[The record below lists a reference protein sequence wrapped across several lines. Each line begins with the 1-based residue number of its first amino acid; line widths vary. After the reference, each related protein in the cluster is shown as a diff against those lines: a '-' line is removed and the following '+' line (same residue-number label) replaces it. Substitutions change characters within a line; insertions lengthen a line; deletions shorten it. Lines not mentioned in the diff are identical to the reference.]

1 MKLFEK
7 MRQQK
12 LMSMALMLFTLSVG
26 ILIGTL
32 INTQVNA
39 ARDQNAAPDATP
51 LTVPRLSALGND
63 FTALAKKLEPSVV
76 NITVDVAPS
85 EKSAAKGQAPDDNSD
100 EVPDFFK
107 RFFGPDGSG
116 SPQDIPGESPKRQAS
131 GSGFIVD
138 KNGYIVTN
146 NHVVENATKIR
157 VRLHGDPADYRGR
170 LIGTDYETDLAVIKI
185 DTSKQLQP
193 VAIANSDSVQVGDW
207 AVAIGSPFGLEAT
220 VTAGI
225 VSAIGRS
232 PALLNARTFQ
242 HFIQTD
248 AAINPGNSGGP
259 LLNIRG
265 EVIGVNTM
273 IATSGRGSEGV
284 GFALPVNMV
293 ARAYND
299 IIRTG
304 RVTRGSIGVSL
315 DRSVEPEVTLKAL
328 GVEHGAIV
336 ESITKGGPADKGGLR
351 AGDIIV
357 AVNGTAV
364 KDGDDLISHVADT
377 AVGGTAALSVDRD
390 GKPVTVKVT
399 VADRAELYKDRPDI
413 VGGGKP
419 LETITSKVEAPTEV
433 KFGFRPRP
441 LTEQE
446 RDSVD
451 TRRGVLVTLVEQDSF
466 AEEIGIQTGDVIDS
480 INRQPVNSLDDI
492 RKVQEKLK
500 PGDAVAFHVLKG
512 VTPPPAAAPRSGR
525 GRTPGATPPS
535 PVQLRQAADGPQ
547 GLYLS
552 GILPG
557 R

>member
-63 FTALAKKLEPSVV
+63 FTALAHKLEPSVV
-76 NITVDVAPS
+76 NITVDVAPE
-85 EKSAAKGQAPDDNSD
+85 EKSAARGQAPDDNG
-100 EVPDFFK
+100 EVPEFFRK
-107 RFFGPDGSG
+107 FFGPDGNG
-116 SPQDIPGESPKRQAS
+116 GADGQDVPDSPKRQAS

-157 VRLHGDPADYRGR
+157 VRLHGDPGEYRGR
-170 LIGTDYETDLAVIKI
+170 VIGTDYETDLAVIKI
-185 DTSKQLQP
+185 DPGKALQP
-193 VAIANSDSVQVGDW
+193 VTIANSDSVQVGDW

-225 VSAIGRS
+225 VSAVGRS
-232 PALLNARTFQ
+232 PQQLGARAFQ

-299 IIRTG
+299 IIRLG
-304 RVTRGSIGVSL
+304 RVTRGSLGVSL
-315 DRSVEPEVTLKAL
+315 DRSAEPEVTLKAL
-328 GVEHGAIV
+328 GVDHGAIIEGV
-336 ESITKGGPADKGGLR
+336 TKGGPAEKGGVH

-357 AVNGTAV
+357 GVNGTSV
-364 KDGDDLISHVADT
+364 KDGDDLISRVADT
-377 AVGGTAALSVDRD
+377 PVGGTATLSVDRD
-390 GKPVTVKVT
+390 GKPVSLKVT
-399 VADRAELYKDRPDI
+399 IADRSELYKDRPDI

-419 LETITSKVEAPTEV
+419 FETITSKTEAPADV

-446 RDSVD
+446 RDIVD
-451 TRRGVLVTLVEQDSF
+451 NRRGVMVTLVEADSF

-480 INRQPVNSLDDI
+480 INRQPVNALDDI

-512 VTPPPAAAPRSGR
+512 VAPPLTAAAPRTGR
-525 GRTPGATPPS
+525 GGRGGA
-535 PVQLRQAADGPQ
+535 VQIRPASDGPVS
-547 GLYLS
+547 LYVS

>member
-76 NITVDVAPS
+76 NITVDVAPA
-85 EKSAAKGQAPDDNSD
+85 EKGAAKGQSPDDSD

-116 SPQDIPGESPKRQAS
+116 GGQETPDSPKRQAS
-131 GSGFIVD
+131 GSGFLVD

-170 LIGTDYETDLAVIKI
+170 LIGTDFETDLAVIKI
-185 DTSKQLQP
+185 DTSKTLQP
-193 VAIANSDSVQVGDW
+193 VTIANSDSVQVGDW

-232 PALLNARTFQ
+232 PAQLGARTFQ

-299 IIRTG
+299 IIRIG

-328 GVEHGAIV
+328 GVDHGAIV
-336 ESITKGGPADKGGLR
+336 ESVSKGGPADKGGVR
-351 AGDIIV
+351 AGDIILG
-357 AVNGTAV
+357 VNGMPV
-364 KDGDDLISHVADT
+364 KDGDDLLSHVADT
-377 AVGGTAALSVDRD
+377 AVGGTATLSVDRD
-390 GKPVTVKVT
+390 GKPVTLKVT

-446 RDSVD
+446 RDSVEA
-451 TRRGVLVTLVEQDSF
+451 RRGVMVTLVEQDSF
-466 AEEIGIQTGDVIDS
+466 AEEIGIQTGDVIDA
-480 INRQPVNSLDDI
+480 INRQPVNSLEDI
-492 RKVQEKLK
+492 RTVQAKLK

-512 VTPPPAAAPRSGR
+512 VTPPPAPTTRAPKGR
-525 GRTPGATPPS
+525 NLA
-535 PVQLRQAADGPQ
+535 VRQAADGPQ

>member
-39 ARDQNAAPDATP
+39 ARDQTAPDATP

-63 FTALAKKLEPSVV
+63 FTALAKKLGASVV
-76 NITVDVAPS
+76 NITVDVAAP
-85 EKSAAKGQAPDDNSD
+85 EKSAARGQDPDDD
-100 EVPDFFK
+100 DVPELFK
-107 RFFGPDGSG
+107 KFFGPDGN
-116 SPQDIPGESPKRQAS
+116 GEGRELPEAPKRQAS

-138 KNGYIVTN
+138 KNGYIITN
-146 NHVVENATKIR
+146 NHVVENATKIK
-157 VRLHGDPADYRGR
+157 VRLHGDPADYRAR
-170 LIGTDYETDLAVIKI
+170 VIGTDFETDLAVIKI
-185 DTSKQLQP
+185 DAGKP
-193 VAIANSDSVQVGDW
+193 VEPVTIANSDSVQVGDW

-232 PALLNARTFQ
+232 PAELGARAFQ

-299 IIRTG
+299 IIRLG
-304 RVTRGSIGVSL
+304 RVTRGSLGVSL
-315 DRSVEPEVTLKAL
+315 DRSLQPEVTLKAL
-328 GVEHGAIV
+328 GVEHGAIIENV
-336 ESITKGGPADKGGLR
+336 SKGGPADKGGVR
-351 AGDIIV
+351 PGDIILGI
-357 AVNGTAV
+357 NGTPV
-364 KDGDDLISHVADT
+364 KDGDDLISHVADA
-377 AVGGTAALSVDRD
+377 AVGAQATLSVDRD
-390 GKPVTVKVT
+390 GKPLSLKVT
-399 VADRAELYKDRPDI
+399 IADRSEFYKDRRDI
-413 VGGGKP
+413 VGDSKP
-419 LETITSKVEAPTEV
+419 LETITTKAEIPAEV

-446 RDSVD
+446 RDSID
-451 TRRGVLVTLVEQDSF
+451 TRRGVMVTLVEQDSF
-466 AEEIGIQTGDVIDS
+466 AEDIGIQTGDVIDA
-480 INRQPVNSLDDI
+480 INRQPVNSLEDI

-500 PGDAVAFHVLKG
+500 AGDPVAFHVVRG
-512 VTPPPAAAPRSGR
+512 VAPPPAPAGGSKR
-525 GRTPGATPPS
+525 GAVARIQARQS
-535 PVQLRQAADGPQ
+535 PDGPQ
-547 GLYLS
+547 GTYLS

>member
-1 MKLFEK
+1 
-7 MRQQK
+7 
-12 LMSMALMLFTLSVG
+12 VG

-85 EKSAAKGQAPDDNSD
+85 EKGAAHGQAPDDNSD
-100 EVPDFFK
+100 EVPDFFR

-116 SPQDIPGESPKRQAS
+116 GQDVPDAPRRQAS

-138 KNGYIVTN
+138 KNGYIITN
-146 NHVVENATKIR
+146 NHVVENATKLR
-157 VRLHGDPADYRGR
+157 VRLHGDPGEYRGR
-170 LIGTDYETDLAVIKI
+170 VIGTDCESDLAVIKI
-185 DTSKQLQP
+185 DAGKPLQP
-193 VAIANSDSVQVGDW
+193 VTIANSDSVQVGDW

-232 PALLNARTFQ
+232 PAQLGARAFQ

-299 IIRTG
+299 IIRIG

-315 DRSVEPEVTLKAL
+315 DRSLEPEVTLKAL
-328 GVEHGAIV
+328 GVDHGAIIENV
-336 ESITKGGPADKGGLR
+336 SKGGPAEKGGVH
-351 AGDIIV
+351 AGDIILGI
-357 AVNGTAV
+357 NGTAV
-364 KDGDDLISHVADT
+364 KDGDDLISRVADT
-377 AVGGTAALSVDRD
+377 PVGVQAAMSIDRD
-390 GKPVTVKVT
+390 GKPVSLKITI
-399 VADRAELYKDRPDI
+399 ADRSELYKDRSDI
-413 VGGGKP
+413 ACGKP
-419 LETITSKVEAPTEV
+419 PETITSKVDPPADV

-451 TRRGVLVTLVEQDSF
+451 NRRGVMVTLVEQDSF
-466 AEEIGIQTGDVIDS
+466 AEEIGIQNGDVIDA
-480 INRQPVNSLDDI
+480 INRQPVNSLEDI

-500 PGDAVAFHVLKG
+500 VGDAVAFHVVRG
-512 VTPPPAAAPRSGR
+512 VGAPAPPASRSGKR
-525 GRTPGATPPS
+525 AAA
-535 PVQLRQAADGPQ
+535 QARQTDGLL
-547 GLYLS
+547 GTYIS

>member
-32 INTQVNA
+32 LNTQVNA
-39 ARDQNAAPDATP
+39 ARDQTAPDATP

-76 NITVDVAPS
+76 NITVDVAPP
-85 EKSAAKGQAPDDNSD
+85 EKGAARGQAPDDNSD
-100 EVPDFFK
+100 EVPDFFR
-107 RFFGPDGSG
+107 RFFGPEGG
-116 SPQDIPGESPKRQAS
+116 GGGQDVPEAPKRQAS
-131 GSGFIVD
+131 GSGFLVD
-138 KNGYIVTN
+138 RNGYIITN

-157 VRLHGDPADYRGR
+157 VRLHGDPGDYRGR
-170 LIGTDYETDLAVIKI
+170 VIGTDYETDLAVIKI
-185 DTSKQLQP
+185 DAGKPLQP
-193 VAIANSDSVQVGDW
+193 VTIANSDSVQVGDW
-207 AVAIGSPFGLEAT
+207 AVAIGSPFGLDAT

-232 PALLNARTFQ
+232 ADQLGSSARAFQ

-299 IIRTG
+299 IIRIG

-315 DRSVEPEVTLKAL
+315 DRSPQPEVTLRAL
-328 GVEHGAIV
+328 GVNHGAIIEAV
-336 ESITKGGPADKGGLR
+336 SAGGPAEKGGLR
-351 AGDIIV
+351 AGDIILG
-357 AVNGTAV
+357 VNGTDV
-364 KDGDDLISHVADT
+364 KDGDDLVAHVADT
-377 AVGGTAALSVDRD
+377 PVGAQAMLSIDRE
-390 GKPVTVKVT
+390 GKPLSLKVT
-399 VADRAELYKDRPDI
+399 IADRSELYKDRPDI
-413 VGGGKP
+413 VGESKP
-419 LETITSKVEAPTEV
+419 KETITSKAEAPAQV

-446 RDSVD
+446 RDTVVN
-451 TRRGVLVTLVEQDSF
+451 RRGVMVTLVEQDSF
-466 AEEIGIQTGDVIDS
+466 AEEIGIQNGDVIDA

-492 RKVQEKLK
+492 KRVQEKLK
-500 PGDAVAFHVLKG
+500 PGDAVAFHVLKN
-512 VTPPPAAAPRSGR
+512 VTPPPAAAAPRSGR
-525 GRTPGATPPS
+525 GSRTT
-535 PVQLRQAADGPQ
+535 VQTRPALDGPQ
-547 GLYLS
+547 GTYVS

>member
-1 MKLFEK
+1 
-7 MRQQK
+7 
-12 LMSMALMLFTLSVG
+12 
-26 ILIGTL
+26 
-32 INTQVNA
+32 
-39 ARDQNAAPDATP
+39 
-51 LTVPRLSALGND
+51 
-63 FTALAKKLEPSVV
+63 VV

-85 EKSAAKGQAPDDNSD
+85 EKSSAHGQAPDDDSD
-100 EVPDFFK
+100 VPDFFK

-116 SPQDIPGESPKRQAS
+116 GGGGGGQDVPDSPKRQAS

-185 DTSKQLQP
+185 DTGRPLQP
-193 VAIANSDSVQVGDW
+193 VTIANSDSVQVGDW

-225 VSAIGRS
+225 VSAVGRS

-315 DRSVEPEVTLKAL
+315 DRSLEPEVTLKAL
-328 GVEHGAIV
+328 GLDHGAIV
-336 ESITKGGPADKGGLR
+336 EEIKPKGGPADKGGLR
-351 AGDIIV
+351 PGDIILG
-357 AVNGTAV
+357 VNGTAV
-364 KDGDDLISHVADT
+364 KDSDDLISRVADT
-377 AVGGTAALSVDRD
+377 PVGGTASLSVDRD
-390 GKPVTVKVT
+390 GKPVTLKVI
-399 VADRAELYKDRPDI
+399 VADRAELYKDNPNI
-413 VGGGKP
+413 VGEGKP
-419 LETITSKVEAPTEV
+419 LETITSKIEAPAEV

-446 RDSVD
+446 RDLVD
-451 TRRGVLVTLVEQDSF
+451 SRRGVMVTLVEQDSF
-466 AEEIGIQTGDVIDS
+466 AEELGLQVGDVIDS
-480 INRQPVNSLDDI
+480 INRQPVNSLEDI
-492 RKVQEKLK
+492 KKVQEKLK
-500 PGDAVAFHVLKG
+500 PGDAVAFHVVKG
-512 VTPPPAAAPRSGR
+512 VAPPPPPATPSSGR
-525 GRTPGATPPS
+525 GRNAT
-535 PVQLRQAADGPQ
+535 VRAAAAQSPQ

>member
-76 NITVDVAPS
+76 NITVDVAPA
-85 EKSAAKGQAPDDNSD
+85 EKGAAKGQSPDDSD

-116 SPQDIPGESPKRQAS
+116 GGQETPDSPKRQAS
-131 GSGFIVD
+131 GSGFLVD

-170 LIGTDYETDLAVIKI
+170 LIGTDFETDLAVIKI
-185 DTSKQLQP
+185 DTSKTLQP
-193 VAIANSDSVQVGDW
+193 VTIANSDSVQVGDW

-232 PALLNARTFQ
+232 PAQLGARTFQ

-299 IIRTG
+299 IIRIG

-328 GVEHGAIV
+328 GVDHGAIV
-336 ESITKGGPADKGGLR
+336 ESVSKGGPADKGGVR
-351 AGDIIV
+351 AGDIILG
-357 AVNGTAV
+357 VNGMPV

-377 AVGGTAALSVDRD
+377 AVGGTATLSVDRD
-390 GKPVTVKVT
+390 GKPVTLKVT

-446 RDSVD
+446 RDSVE
-451 TRRGVLVTLVEQDSF
+451 TRRGVMVTLVEQDSF
-466 AEEIGIQTGDVIDS
+466 AEEIGIQTGDVIDA
-480 INRQPVNSLDDI
+480 INRQPVNSLEDI
-492 RKVQEKLK
+492 RTVQAKLK

-512 VTPPPAAAPRSGR
+512 VTPPPAPTTRAPKGR
-525 GRTPGATPPS
+525 NLA
-535 PVQLRQAADGPQ
+535 VRQAADGPQ

>member
-1 MKLFEK
+1 
-7 MRQQK
+7 
-12 LMSMALMLFTLSVG
+12 LS
-26 ILIGTL
+26 T
-32 INTQVNA
+32 
-39 ARDQNAAPDATP
+39 
-51 LTVPRLSALGND
+51 LGND

-76 NITVDVAPS
+76 NITVDEAPP
-85 EKSAAKGQAPDDNSD
+85 EKGAVRGQAPDDNGD
-100 EVPDFFK
+100 DVPDFFK
-107 RFFGPDGSG
+107 RFFGPEGSG
-116 SPQDIPGESPKRQAS
+116 GGQEVPDSPKRQAS

-157 VRLHGDPADYRGR
+157 VRLHGDPGDYRGR

-185 DTSKQLQP
+185 DTGRPLQP
-193 VAIANSDSVQVGDW
+193 VTIANSDSVQVGDW

-232 PALLNARTFQ
+232 PALLGARTFQ

-315 DRSVEPEVTLKAL
+315 DRSLEPEVTLKAL
-328 GVEHGAIV
+328 GVDHGAIV
-336 ESITKGGPADKGGLR
+336 ESVSKGGPADKGGVR
-351 AGDIIV
+351 AGDIILG
-357 AVNGTAV
+357 VNGTAV

-377 AVGGTAALSVDRD
+377 AVGGTAALNVDRET
-390 GKPVTVKVT
+390 GHPQSHG
-399 VADRAELYKDRPDI
+399 RRP
-413 VGGGKP
+413 
-419 LETITSKVEAPTEV
+419 
-433 KFGFRPRP
+433 
-441 LTEQE
+441 Q
-446 RDSVD
+446 
-451 TRRGVLVTLVEQDSF
+451 
-466 AEEIGIQTGDVIDS
+466 
-480 INRQPVNSLDDI
+480 
-492 RKVQEKLK
+492 
-500 PGDAVAFHVLKG
+500 
-512 VTPPPAAAPRSGR
+512 
-525 GRTPGATPPS
+525 
-535 PVQLRQAADGPQ
+535 
-547 GLYLS
+547 
-552 GILPG
+552 
-557 R
+557 

>member
-1 MKLFEK
+1 MNLFEK
-7 MRQQK
+7 MRQKK

-76 NITVDVAPS
+76 NITVDVAPP
-85 EKSAAKGQAPDDNSD
+85 EKGAARGQAPDDNSD
-100 EVPDFFK
+100 EVPEFFR
-107 RFFGPDGSG
+107 RFFGPNGGGGGDG
-116 SPQDIPGESPKRQAS
+116 QEIPESPRRQAS

-157 VRLHGDPADYRGR
+157 VRLHNDLGEYRGR
-170 LIGTDYETDLAVIKI
+170 VIGTDYETDLAVIKI
-185 DTSKQLQP
+185 DAGKPLQP
-193 VAIANSDSVQVGDW
+193 VTIANSDSVQVGDW

-225 VSAIGRS
+225 VSAVGRS
-232 PALLNARTFQ
+232 PAQLGARAFQ

-299 IIRTG
+299 IIRIG
-304 RVTRGSIGVSL
+304 RVTRGSLGVSL
-315 DRSVEPEVTLKAL
+315 DRSTQPEVTLKAL
-328 GVEHGAIV
+328 GVDHGAIIENV
-336 ESITKGGPADKGGLR
+336 SKGGPADKGGVR
-351 AGDIIV
+351 AGDIIL
-357 AVNGTAV
+357 AINGTAV
-364 KDGDDLISHVADT
+364 KDGDDLVSHVADT
-377 AVGGTAALSVDRD
+377 AVGAPATLSVDRD
-390 GKPVTVKVT
+390 GKPVSLKV
-399 VADRAELYKDRPDI
+399 VIADRSEFYKDRPDI
-413 VGGGKP
+413 VGESKP
-419 LETITSKVEAPTEV
+419 LEAITSKVEAPADV

-446 RDSVD
+446 RESVEN
-451 TRRGVLVTLVEQDSF
+451 RRGVMVTLVESDSF
-466 AEEIGIQTGDVIDS
+466 AEEIGIQNGDVIDAV
-480 INRQPVNSLDDI
+480 NRQPVNSLEDI
-492 RKVQEKLK
+492 RRVQEKLK
-500 PGDAVAFHVLKG
+500 PGDAVAFHLVRG
-512 VTPPPAAAPRSGR
+512 VAPPQAVTARSKR
-525 GRTPGATPPS
+525 GSVAQVQTRTG
-535 PVQLRQAADGPQ
+535 ADG
-547 GLYLS
+547 LLSTYVS

>member
-12 LMSMALMLFTLSVG
+12 LMSMALMLFTLTVG

-32 INTQVNA
+32 INTQVKA
-39 ARDQNAAPDATP
+39 ARDTAAPDATP
-51 LTVPRLSALGND
+51 LTVPKLSELGNE
-63 FTALAKKLEPSVV
+63 FTALARKLDASVV
-76 NITVDVAPS
+76 NITVDVAAP
-85 EKSAAKGQAPDDNSD
+85 EKGAARGQAPDDNNE
-100 EVPDFFK
+100 EVPEFFRK
-107 RFFGPDGSG
+107 FFGPDGSG
-116 SPQDIPGESPKRQAS
+116 GGQEVPDSPKRQAS

-138 KNGYIVTN
+138 KNGYIITN

-157 VRLHGDPADYRGR
+157 VRLHGDSADYRAR
-170 LIGTDYETDLAVIKI
+170 VIGTDFETDLAVIKI
-185 DTSKQLQP
+185 DAGKPLQP
-193 VAIANSDSVQVGDW
+193 VTIANSDSVQVGDW
-207 AVAIGSPFGLEAT
+207 AVAIGSPFGLDAT

-225 VSAIGRS
+225 VSALGRS
-232 PALLNARTFQ
+232 AGQLGNSARAFQ

-299 IIRTG
+299 IIRLG

-315 DRSVEPEVTLKAL
+315 DRSLQPEVTLKAL
-328 GVEHGAIV
+328 GLEHGAIIENV
-336 ESITKGGPADKGGLR
+336 SKGGPAEKGGVR
-351 AGDIIV
+351 AGDIILGI
-357 AVNGTAV
+357 NGATV

-377 AVGGTAALSVDRD
+377 PVGGQATLNVDRD
-390 GKPVTVKVT
+390 GKPVSLKVT
-399 VADRAELYKDRPDI
+399 IADRSELYKDRPDI
-413 VGGGKP
+413 VGGGKSW
-419 LETITSKVEAPTEV
+419 ETATSKVEAPADV

-446 RDSVD
+446 RDGVD
-451 TRRGVLVTLVEQDSF
+451 TRRGVMVTLVESDSF
-466 AEEIGIQTGDVIDS
+466 AEEIGIQNGDVIDS
-480 INRQPVNSLDDI
+480 VNRQPVNSLEDI
-492 RKVQEKLK
+492 RRVQEKLK
-500 PGDAVAFHVLKG
+500 PGDAVAFHVVRG
-512 VTPPPAAAPRSGR
+512 VAPPPPTSRPVKRTAAQA
-525 GRTPGATPPS
+525 RTAE
-535 PVQLRQAADGPQ
+535 GPL
-547 GLYLS
+547 GTYLS

>member
-7 MRQQK
+7 VRQQK
-12 LMSMALMLFTLSVG
+12 LMSMALMLLTLSVG

-32 INTQVNA
+32 INTQVKA
-39 ARDQNAAPDATP
+39 ARDTAAPDATP
-51 LTVPRLSALGND
+51 LTVPRLAVLGND
-63 FTALAKKLEPSVV
+63 FTALAKRLEASVV
-76 NITVDVAPS
+76 NITVDVAAP
-85 EKSAAKGQAPDDNSD
+85 EKSAVRGQAPDENGD
-100 EVPDFFK
+100 EVPEFFK
-107 RFFGPDGSG
+107 KFFGPDGG
-116 SPQDIPGESPKRQAS
+116 GQDLPESPKRQAS

-157 VRLHGDPADYRGR
+157 VRLHGDPGEYRAR
-170 LIGTDYETDLAVIKI
+170 VIGTDFETDLAVIKI
-185 DTSKQLQP
+185 DAGKPLQP
-193 VAIANSDSVQVGDW
+193 VTIANSDSVQVGDW

-232 PALLNARTFQ
+232 AGQLGASARAFQ

-299 IIRTG
+299 IIRIG

-315 DRSVEPEVTLKAL
+315 DRSLQPEVTLKAL
-328 GVEHGAIV
+328 GVDHGAIIENV
-336 ESITKGGPADKGGLR
+336 SPGGPAQKGGVR
-351 AGDIIV
+351 AGDIILGI
-357 AVNGTAV
+357 NGAPV
-364 KDGDDLISHVADT
+364 KDGDDLVSHVADT
-377 AVGGTAALSVDRD
+377 PVGAQAALSIDRE
-390 GKPVTVKVT
+390 GKPLTLRVTI
-399 VADRAELYKDRPDI
+399 ADRSELYKDRPDI
-413 VGGGKP
+413 VGGSKP
-419 LETITSKVEAPTEV
+419 LETITSKADSPAEV
-433 KFGFRPRP
+433 KFGFRPRA

-451 TRRGVLVTLVEQDSF
+451 NRRGVMVTLVEADSF
-466 AEEIGIQTGDVIDS
+466 AEEIGIQNGDVIDAV
-480 INRQPVNSLDDI
+480 NRQPVNSLEDI

-500 PGDAVAFHVLKG
+500 AGDAVAFHVVRG
-512 VTPPPAAAPRSGR
+512 VAPPVAGPRSGR
-525 GRTPGATPPS
+525 GRTA
-535 PVQLRQAADGPQ
+535 VQTRPAVDGPQ
-547 GLYLS
+547 GTFVS

>member
-1 MKLFEK
+1 
-7 MRQQK
+7 
-12 LMSMALMLFTLSVG
+12 
-26 ILIGTL
+26 
-32 INTQVNA
+32 
-39 ARDQNAAPDATP
+39 
-51 LTVPRLSALGND
+51 
-63 FTALAKKLEPSVV
+63 
-76 NITVDVAPS
+76 
-85 EKSAAKGQAPDDNSD
+85 
-100 EVPDFFK
+100 
-107 RFFGPDGSG
+107 
-116 SPQDIPGESPKRQAS
+116 
-131 GSGFIVD
+131 
-138 KNGYIVTN
+138 
-146 NHVVENATKIR
+146 
-157 VRLHGDPADYRGR
+157 
-170 LIGTDYETDLAVIKI
+170 
-185 DTSKQLQP
+185 
-193 VAIANSDSVQVGDW
+193 
-207 AVAIGSPFGLEAT
+207 
-220 VTAGI
+220 
-225 VSAIGRS
+225 
-232 PALLNARTFQ
+232 
-242 HFIQTD
+242 
-248 AAINPGNSGGP
+248 
-259 LLNIRG
+259 
-265 EVIGVNTM
+265 
-273 IATSGRGSEGV
+273 
-284 GFALPVNMV
+284 MV

-525 GRTPGATPPS
+525 SRTPSATPPP

>member
-32 INTQVNA
+32 ISTQVNA

-51 LTVPRLSALGND
+51 LTVPRLATLGNE
-63 FTALAKKLEPSVV
+63 FTTLAKKLEASVV
-76 NITVDVAPS
+76 NITVDVAPA
-85 EKSAAKGQAPDDNSD
+85 EKGSVRGQAPDDNSD
-100 EVPDFFK
+100 DVPDFFRK
-107 RFFGPDGSG
+107 FFGPDGSG
-116 SPQDIPGESPKRQAS
+116 GGQDVPDAPKRQAS

-157 VRLHGDPADYRGR
+157 VRLHGDLGEYRGR
-170 LIGTDYETDLAVIKI
+170 VIGTDYESDLAVIKI
-185 DTSKQLQP
+185 DAGKPLQP
-193 VAIANSDSVQVGDW
+193 VTIANSDSVQVGDW

-232 PALLNARTFQ
+232 PALLGARPFQ

-299 IIRTG
+299 IIRIG
-304 RVTRGSIGVSL
+304 RVTRGSLGVSL
-315 DRSVEPEVTLKAL
+315 DRSAEPEVTLKAL
-328 GVEHGAIV
+328 GVDHGAIV
-336 ESITKGGPADKGGLR
+336 ESVTKGGPADKGGVR
-351 AGDIIV
+351 AGDIILGI
-357 AVNGTAV
+357 NGTAV
-364 KDGDDLISHVADT
+364 KDGDDLIAHVADT
-377 AVGGTAALSVDRD
+377 SVGGQAALSVDRD
-390 GKPVTVKVT
+390 GKPVSLKVT
-399 VADRAELYKDRPDI
+399 VADRSELYKDRPDI
-413 VGGGKP
+413 VGGKP
-419 LETITSKVEAPTEV
+419 FETITSKVEAPAEV

-446 RDSVD
+446 RDGVE
-451 TRRGVLVTLVEQDSF
+451 TRRGVMVTLVEPDSF
-466 AEEIGIQTGDVIDS
+466 AEEVSIQTGDVIDA
-480 INRQPVNSLDDI
+480 INRQPVNSLEDI

-500 PGDAVAFHVLKG
+500 PGDAVAFHVVRG
-512 VTPPPAAAPRSGR
+512 VAPPAAARSGK
-525 GRTPGATPPS
+525 GRNAAVR
-535 PVQLRQAADGPQ
+535 PVADGAQ
-547 GLYLS
+547 GTYLS

>member
-76 NITVDVAPS
+76 NITVDEAPP
-85 EKSAAKGQAPDDNSD
+85 EKGAVRGQAPDDNGD
-100 EVPDFFK
+100 DVPDFFK

-116 SPQDIPGESPKRQAS
+116 GGGGQEVPDSPKRQAS

-138 KNGYIVTN
+138 KNGYIITN

-170 LIGTDYETDLAVIKI
+170 LIGTDYETDLAVLKI
-185 DTSKQLQP
+185 ETHTPLQP
-193 VAIANSDSVQVGDW
+193 VTIANSDSVQVGDW

-225 VSAIGRS
+225 VSAVGRS
-232 PALLNARTFQ
+232 PALLGARTFQ

-315 DRSVEPEVTLKAL
+315 DRSAEPEVTLKAL
-328 GVEHGAIV
+328 GVDHGAIV
-336 ESITKGGPADKGGLR
+336 EEIRPKGGPADKGGLR
-351 AGDIIV
+351 PGDIILG
-357 AVNGTAV
+357 VNGTPV
-364 KDGDDLISHVADT
+364 KDSDDLISRVADT
-377 AVGGTAALSVDRD
+377 PVGGTALLSVDRD
-390 GKPVTVKVT
+390 GKPLSLKVT
-399 VADRAELYKDRPDI
+399 VADRSELYKDRPDI

-419 LETITSKVEAPTEV
+419 LETITSKVEAPSEV

-446 RDSVD
+446 RDAVD
-451 TRRGVLVTLVEQDSF
+451 TRRGVMVTLVEQDSF
-466 AEEIGIQTGDVIDS
+466 AEEIGIQNGDVIDS
-480 INRQPVNSLDDI
+480 INRQPVNSLEDI
-492 RKVQEKLK
+492 RTVQAKLK

-512 VTPPPAAAPRSGR
+512 LTPPPGLRTESPSRGKRTAAKSE
-525 GRTPGATPPS
+525 
-535 PVQLRQAADGPQ
+535 AAESTTS
-547 GLYLS
+547 LYLS

>member
-1 MKLFEK
+1 MNLFEK

-12 LMSMALMLFTLSVG
+12 LMSMALVLFTLAVG

-76 NITVDVAPS
+76 NITVDVASP
-85 EKSAAKGQAPDDNSD
+85 EKGAARGQAPDDNGD
-100 EVPDFFK
+100 EVPEFFR
-107 RFFGPDGSG
+107 RFFGPNGGGGGGDD
-116 SPQDIPGESPKRQAS
+116 QDVPESPKRQAS

-157 VRLHGDPADYRGR
+157 VRLHNDMGEYRGR
-170 LIGTDYETDLAVIKI
+170 VIGTDFETDLAVIKI
-185 DTSKQLQP
+185 DAGRPLQP
-193 VAIANSDSVQVGDW
+193 VTIANSDSVQVGDW

-225 VSAIGRS
+225 VSAVGRS
-232 PALLNARTFQ
+232 PAQLGARAFQ

-299 IIRTG
+299 IIRIG
-304 RVTRGSIGVSL
+304 RVTRGSLGVSL
-315 DRSVEPEVTLKAL
+315 DRSLEPEVTLKAL
-328 GVEHGAIV
+328 GVDHGAIIENV
-336 ESITKGGPADKGGLR
+336 SKGGPADKGGVR
-351 AGDIIV
+351 AGDIIL
-357 AVNGTAV
+357 AINGTAV
-364 KDGDDLISHVADT
+364 KDGDDLVQHVADT
-377 AVGGTAALSVDRD
+377 AVGAPATLSVDRE
-390 GKPVTVKVT
+390 GKPVSLKV
-399 VADRAELYKDRPDI
+399 VIADRSEFYKDRPDI
-413 VGGGKP
+413 VGDSKP
-419 LETITSKVEAPTEV
+419 LDAITSKIEPPAEV

-446 RDSVD
+446 RESVD
-451 TRRGVLVTLVEQDSF
+451 TRRGVMVTLVEQDSF
-466 AEEIGIQTGDVIDS
+466 AEEIGIQNGDVIDG

-500 PGDAVAFHVLKG
+500 PGDAVAFHLVRG
-512 VTPPPAAAPRSGR
+512 VAPPPAAAPRTGR
-525 GRTPGATPPS
+525 GSRGQA
-535 PVQLRQAADGPQ
+535 PVQTRSAVDGPQ
-547 GLYLS
+547 STYVS

>member
-1 MKLFEK
+1 MNLFEK

-12 LMSMALMLFTLSVG
+12 LMSMALVLFTLAVG

-76 NITVDVAPS
+76 NITVDVASP
-85 EKSAAKGQAPDDNSD
+85 EKGAARGQAPDDNSD
-100 EVPDFFK
+100 EVPEFFR
-107 RFFGPDGSG
+107 RFFGPNGGGGGGDD
-116 SPQDIPGESPKRQAS
+116 QDVPESPKRQAS

-157 VRLHGDPADYRGR
+157 VRLHNDLGEYRGR
-170 LIGTDYETDLAVIKI
+170 VIGTDFETDLAVIKI
-185 DTSKQLQP
+185 DAGKPLQP
-193 VAIANSDSVQVGDW
+193 VTIANSDSVQVGDW

-225 VSAIGRS
+225 VSAVGRS
-232 PALLNARTFQ
+232 PAQLGARAFQ

-299 IIRTG
+299 IIRIG
-304 RVTRGSIGVSL
+304 RVTRGSLGVSL
-315 DRSVEPEVTLKAL
+315 DRSLEPEVTLKAL
-328 GVEHGAIV
+328 GVDHGAIIENV
-336 ESITKGGPADKGGLR
+336 SKGGPADKGGVR
-351 AGDIIV
+351 AGDIIL
-357 AVNGTAV
+357 AINGTAV
-364 KDGDDLISHVADT
+364 KDGDDLVQHVADT
-377 AVGGTAALSVDRD
+377 AVGAPAALSVDRE
-390 GKPVTVKVT
+390 GKPVSLKV
-399 VADRAELYKDRPDI
+399 VIADRSEFYKDRPDI
-413 VGGGKP
+413 VGDSKP
-419 LETITSKVEAPTEV
+419 IDAITSKVEAPTEV

-451 TRRGVLVTLVEQDSF
+451 TRRGVMVTLVEQDSF
-466 AEEIGIQTGDVIDS
+466 AEEIGIQNGDVIDG

-500 PGDAVAFHVLKG
+500 PGDAVAFHLVRG
-512 VTPPPAAAPRSGR
+512 VAPPAAAAPRSKR
-525 GRTPGATPPS
+525 GNVIPTPAQTRS
-535 PVQLRQAADGPQ
+535 AVDGPQ
-547 GLYLS
+547 STYVS

>member
-1 MKLFEK
+1 MKLFQR

-12 LMSMALMLFTLSVG
+12 LMSTTLMLFTLSIG

-51 LTVPRLSALGND
+51 LVVPRLSALGND
-63 FTALAKKLEPSVV
+63 FTALARKLEPSVV

-85 EKSAAKGQAPDDNSD
+85 ERPSAHGQAPEDNGED
-100 EVPDFFK
+100 VPEFFR
-107 RFFGPDGSG
+107 RFFGPNGAPEGQD
-116 SPQDIPGESPKRQAS
+116 SPEAPKRQAS
-131 GSGFIVD
+131 GSGFVVD

-146 NHVVENATKIR
+146 YHVVENATKIR
-157 VRLHGDPADYRGR
+157 VRLHNDPGEYRAR
-170 LIGTDYETDLAVIKI
+170 VIGTDYETDLAVIKI
-185 DTSKQLQP
+185 DAGKPLQP
-193 VAIANSDSVQVGDW
+193 VTIANSDSVQVGDW

-232 PALLNARTFQ
+232 PAQLGARAFQ

-299 IIRTG
+299 IIRIG
-304 RVTRGSIGVSL
+304 RVTRGSLGVSL
-315 DRSVEPEVTLKAL
+315 DRSIQPEVTLKAL
-328 GVEHGAIV
+328 GVDHGAII
-336 ESITKGGPADKGGLR
+336 ESVSKGGPADKGGVHP
-351 AGDIIV
+351 GDIVV
-357 AVNGTAV
+357 AINGSPV

-377 AVGGTAALSVDRD
+377 AVGAPATLSVDRD
-390 GKPVTVKVT
+390 GQSVALKV
-399 VADRAELYKDRPDI
+399 VIADRSEFYKDRPDI
-413 VGGGKP
+413 VGDSKPIEAVTGKTDSP
-419 LETITSKVEAPTEV
+419 AEV
-433 KFGFRPRP
+433 KFGFRPRA

-446 RDSVD
+446 RENVEA
-451 TRRGVLVTLVEQDSF
+451 RRGVMVTLVEQDSF
-466 AEEIGIQTGDVIDS
+466 AEEIGIQSGDVIDA
-480 INRQPVNSLDDI
+480 INRQPINSLDDI
-492 RKVQEKLK
+492 RKVQQKLK
-500 PGDAVAFHVLKG
+500 AGDPVAFHIVRG
-512 VTPPPAAAPRSGR
+512 VAPPTANVRPARGKAAQVRP
-525 GRTPGATPPS
+525 
-535 PVQLRQAADGPQ
+535 AADGPQ
-547 GLYLS
+547 GTYLS

>member
-12 LMSMALMLFTLSVG
+12 LMSMALMLLTLSVG

-32 INTQVNA
+32 VSTQVNA

-85 EKSAAKGQAPDDNSD
+85 EKSAARGQAPDDNGD

-107 RFFGPDGSG
+107 RFFGPEGG
-116 SPQDIPGESPKRQAS
+116 GGGQDVPDAPKRQAS

-185 DTSKQLQP
+185 DTSKTLQP

-299 IIRTG
+299 IIRIG

-364 KDGDDLISHVADT
+364 KDGDDLILHVADT
-377 AVGGTAALSVDRD
+377 PVGGTAALSVDRD
-390 GKPVTVKVT
+390 GKPVVVKVT
-399 VADRAELYKDRPDI
+399 VADRAELYKDREDI
-413 VGGGKP
+413 VGRGKP
-419 LETITSKVEAPTEV
+419 LETITSKIEAPAEV
-433 KFGFRPRP
+433 KFGFRPRN

-451 TRRGVLVTLVEQDSF
+451 SRRGVMVTLVEADSF
-466 AEEIGIQTGDVIDS
+466 AEELSLQVGDVIDS
-480 INRQPVNSLDDI
+480 INRQPVNSLEDI
-492 RKVQEKLK
+492 RAVQAKLK

-512 VTPPPAAAPRSGR
+512 VTPPPAPTRPTKGRSVAVR
-525 GRTPGATPPS
+525 P
-535 PVQLRQAADGPQ
+535 AADGPQ

>member
-76 NITVDVAPS
+76 NITVDEAPP
-85 EKSAAKGQAPDDNSD
+85 EKSAVRGQAPDDNSD
-100 EVPDFFK
+100 DVPDFFK

-116 SPQDIPGESPKRQAS
+116 GGQDVPDSPKRQAS

-138 KNGYIVTN
+138 KNGYIITN

-157 VRLHGDPADYRGR
+157 VRLHGDPGDYRGR

-185 DTSKQLQP
+185 DAGRPLQP
-193 VAIANSDSVQVGDW
+193 VTIANSDSVQVGDW

-232 PALLNARTFQ
+232 PALLGARTFQ

-315 DRSVEPEVTLKAL
+315 DRSAEPEVTLKAL
-328 GVEHGAIV
+328 GVDHGAIV
-336 ESITKGGPADKGGLR
+336 ESVTKGGPADKGGVR

-357 AVNGTAV
+357 GVNGTVV

-377 AVGGTAALSVDRD
+377 PVGGTAALSVDRD
-390 GKPVTVKVT
+390 GKQLTLKVT

-419 LETITSKVEAPTEV
+419 LETITSKIETPTEV

-451 TRRGVLVTLVEQDSF
+451 TRHGVMVTLVEQDSF

-480 INRQPVNSLDDI
+480 INRQPVNSLEDI
-492 RKVQEKLK
+492 RTVQAKLK
-500 PGDAVAFHVLKG
+500 PGDPVAFHVLKG
-512 VTPPPAAAPRSGR
+512 VTPPPAATSRQGR
-525 GRTPGATPPS
+525 GTRTTVTREA
-535 PVQLRQAADGPQ
+535 VEEPQ

>member
-39 ARDQNAAPDATP
+39 ARDQNTAPDATP

-76 NITVDVAPS
+76 NITVDVAPP
-85 EKSAAKGQAPDDNSD
+85 EKGAVRGQEPDDNGD
-100 EVPDFFK
+100 EVPEFFRK
-107 RFFGPDGSG
+107 FFGPDGSPNG
-116 SPQDIPGESPKRQAS
+116 SGGQESPDVPKRQAS

-157 VRLHGDPADYRGR
+157 VRLHGDPGEYRGR
-170 LIGTDYETDLAVIKI
+170 VIGTDYETDLAIIKI
-185 DTSKQLQP
+185 DASKPLTP
-193 VAIANSDSVQVGDW
+193 VTIANSDSVQVGDW

-232 PALLNARTFQ
+232 PGQLGARAFQ

-299 IIRTG
+299 IIRIG

-315 DRSVEPEVTLKAL
+315 DRSLQPEVTLKAL
-328 GVEHGAIV
+328 GVDHGAIIENV
-336 ESITKGGPADKGGLR
+336 SKGGPAEKGGLR
-351 AGDIIV
+351 AGDIILGI
-357 AVNGTAV
+357 NGTAV

-377 AVGGTAALSVDRD
+377 PVGGQAALSVDRD
-390 GKPVTVKVT
+390 GKPVNLKITI
-399 VADRAELYKDRPDI
+399 ADRSELYKDRPDI

-419 LETITSKVEAPTEV
+419 VESITSKAEPPAEV

-446 RDSVD
+446 RESVE
-451 TRRGVLVTLVEQDSF
+451 TRRGVMVTLVESDSF
-466 AEEIGIQTGDVIDS
+466 AEEIGIQNGDVIDA

-492 RKVQEKLK
+492 RRVQEKLK
-500 PGDAVAFHVLKG
+500 AGDAVAFHVVKG
-512 VTPPPAAAPRSGR
+512 ISPRAAATTSKASRRVAPVPT
-525 GRTPGATPPS
+525 RT
-535 PVQLRQAADGPQ
+535 ADGPL
-547 GLYLS
+547 GTYLS

>member
-1 MKLFEK
+1 MKLLEK

-76 NITVDVAPS
+76 NITVDEAPA
-85 EKSAAKGQAPDDNSD
+85 EKSAVHGQAPDDNSD
-100 EVPDFFK
+100 DVPDFFK

-116 SPQDIPGESPKRQAS
+116 GGQEVPDSPKRQAS

-157 VRLHGDPADYRGR
+157 VRLHGDPAEYRGR
-170 LIGTDYETDLAVIKI
+170 LIGTDCESDLAVIKI
-185 DTSKQLQP
+185 DAGRPLQP
-193 VAIANSDSVQVGDW
+193 VNIANSDSVQVGDW

-225 VSAIGRS
+225 VIAVGRS
-232 PALLNARTFQ
+232 PAQLGARTFQ

-299 IIRTG
+299 IIRLG

-315 DRSVEPEVTLKAL
+315 DRSAEPEVTLKAL

-336 ESITKGGPADKGGLR
+336 ESVSKGGPADKGGLR
-351 AGDIIV
+351 AGDIILS
-357 AVNGTAV
+357 VNGTTV
-364 KDGDDLISHVADT
+364 KDYDDLISHVADT
-377 AVGGTAALSVDRD
+377 PVGATAALSVDRD
-390 GKPVTVKVT
+390 GKPVSLKVT
-399 VADRAELYKDRPDI
+399 IADRAEFYKDRSDI
-413 VGGGKP
+413 ACGGKP
-419 LETITSKVEAPTEV
+419 LESITSKIETPTEV

-451 TRRGVLVTLVEQDSF
+451 ARHGVMVTLVEQDSF
-466 AEEIGIQTGDVIDS
+466 AEEIGIQSGDVIDA
-480 INRQPVNSLDDI
+480 INRQPVNSLEDI
-492 RKVQEKLK
+492 RAVQAKLK

-512 VTPPPAAAPRSGR
+512 VTPPPAAASRPGR
-525 GRTPGATPPS
+525 RTRTAVTRDA
-535 PVQLRQAADGPQ
+535 VEEPQ
-547 GLYLS
+547 GIYLS

>member
-1 MKLFEK
+1 MKLIEK
-7 MRQQK
+7 MRKQK
-12 LMSMALMLFTLSVG
+12 LMSMALILFTLSIG

-51 LTVPRLSALGND
+51 LTVPRLTALGND
-63 FTALAKKLEPSVV
+63 FSALAKRLEPSVV
-76 NITVDVAPS
+76 NITVDIAPPP
-85 EKSAAKGQAPDDNSD
+85 KSAAQGQAPDDNSD
-100 EVPDFFK
+100 DVPEFFRK
-107 RFFGPDGSG
+107 FFGPDGSG
-116 SPQDIPGESPKRQAS
+116 SGQDVPETPKRQAS

-146 NHVVENATKIR
+146 HHVVENATKIM
-157 VRLHGDPADYRGR
+157 VRLHGDPGDYRGR
-170 LIGTDYETDLAVIKI
+170 VIGIDCESDLAVIKI
-185 DTSKQLQP
+185 DAGKPLQP
-193 VAIANSDSVQVGDW
+193 VNIANSDSVQVGDW

-232 PALLNARTFQ
+232 PAELNALPFQ

-299 IIRTG
+299 IIRLG
-304 RVTRGSIGVSL
+304 RVTRGSLGVGL
-315 DRSVEPEVTLKAL
+315 DRSVEPRVTLKAL
-328 GVEHGAIV
+328 GVDHGAIV
-336 ESITKGGPADKGGLR
+336 ETVSKGGPAEKAGVKP
-351 AGDIIV
+351 GDIITGI
-357 AVNGTAV
+357 NGIPV
-364 KDGDDLISHVADT
+364 KDGDDLISHVADAT
-377 AVGGTAALSVDRD
+377 VGAPATLSIDRD
-390 GKPVTVKVT
+390 GTPVSLKVAI
-399 VADRAELYKDRPDI
+399 ADRSELYKDRSDIACDVKSPD
-413 VGGGKP
+413 
-419 LETITSKVEAPTEV
+419 TITSKAEPPPEV

-446 RDSVD
+446 RDAVL
-451 TRRGVLVTLVEQDSF
+451 THRGVMVTLVEQDSF
-466 AEEIGIQTGDVIDS
+466 AEDLALQVGDVIDS
-480 INRQPVNSLDDI
+480 INRHPVNSLEDI
-492 RKVQEKLK
+492 KKVQQTLK
-500 PGDAVAFHVLKG
+500 PGDAVAFHITRG
-512 VTPPPAAAPRSGR
+512 VASPLPSASRAAKRATVQARSEDAQ
-525 GRTPGATPPS
+525 TT
-535 PVQLRQAADGPQ
+535 
-547 GLYLS
+547 YLS